1 MSDQKII
8 KELRRILKMYHY
20 KSDIEHMSPD
30 VATSLKKLIRTIIK
44 GDYYIS
50 FESQKDMS
58 KWFNKNDF
66 IISKALVKLDKVLKE
81 KLCQAKKQ

>member
-1 MSDQKII
+1 MPDQEII
-8 KELRRILKMYHY
+8 KELRRILKVYHY

-50 FESQKDMS
+50 FESQKDMF
-58 KWFNKNDF
+58 KWINKNDF
-66 IISKALVKLDKVLKE
+66 IISKALGKLNKAVKE